1 MGSKERR
8 LSYSIAFKLEVVKY
22 ALEHGN
28 RAAAR
33 RFGPPPTE
41 KMIREWRKQKVDLM
55 NANKSKKTLRSCSP
69 KWPKLEEHVKTWI
82 INHRKNGIT
91 VSTKMILMEARKLA
105 IDMSIAD
112 FSGTTSWCERFMKRN
127 DLCMR
132 TKTTIAQKLPPEYE
146 RKIIEFHK
154 YVLNLRKM
162 KCFEI
167 GQIGNMDEVPLTF
180 DVPSNR
186 TVDVK
191 GAKTV
196 TIKTSGNEKTRYTVV
211 LACCADGSK
220 LPPLLI
226 FKRKTLP
233 KCTIP
238 HGMYIHVHP
247 KGWMDGE
254 GMKLW
259 LQRVWSRRPGGLLK
273 KSSLLV
279 CDQFRAHITESAKI
293 LAAELKTHLAV
304 IPGGLTSQ
312 LQPLDV
318 SINKPFKGFMREEW
332 IKWIEAPTHDFTPT
346 GRMKRPSI
354 STVCEW
360 VKKSWQKVKT
370 ETIVKSFKKCGISNA
385 LDGSEDDILYE
396 ESDDPRENIYAND
409 FSSSDEE
416 FLGFYDE

>member
-8 LSYSIAFKLEVVKY
+8 LSYSIAFKLEVMNY
-22 ALEHGN
+22 ASEHGN

-33 RFGPPPTE
+33 HFGPPPTE
-41 KMIREWRKQKVDLM
+41 KMIQEWRKQKIDLV
-55 NANKSKKTLRSCSP
+55 NADKT
-69 KWPKLEEHVKTWI
+69 
-82 INHRKNGIT
+82 
-91 VSTKMILMEARKLA
+91 RKLA
-105 IDMSIAD
+105 VDMSIAD
-112 FSGTTSWCERFMKRN
+112 FSGITSWCERFMKRN
-127 DLCMR
+127 GLCMR
-132 TKTTIAQKLPPEYE
+132 SRTTIAQKLPPEYE

-154 YVLNLRKM
+154 YVINLRKM

-167 GQIGNMDEVPLTF
+167 GQIGNMDEIPLTF
-180 DVPSNR
+180 DVPSNK
-186 TVDVK
+186 TVDIK

-196 TIKTSGNEKTRYTVV
+196 MIKTSGYEKTRYTVV

-238 HGMYIHVHP
+238 HGIYIHVHP

-259 LQRVWSRRPGGLLK
+259 LQVWSKRPGGLLK

-279 CDQFRAHITESAKI
+279 CHQFKAHITESAKI
-293 LAAELKTHLAV
+293 LATELKTHLAV

-318 SINKPFKGFMREEW
+318 SVNKPFKGFMHEEG
-332 IKWIEAPTHDFTPT
+332 IKWIEALTHDVTPT

-354 STVCEW
+354 SSVCEW
-360 VKKSWQKVKT
+360 VKKSWQKVKS
-370 ETIVKSFKKCGISNA
+370 ETIIKSFKKCGISNV

-396 ESDDPRENIYAND
+396 ESYDSRENNCKYD

-416 FLGFYDE
+416 FMGLYDE